1 MSHVND
7 TETLT
12 SKVPVLIQ
20 PAEENK
26 SQAMG
31 SGITYSKRYALQAI
45 YGLAT
50 DDDGNAS
57 SSTSTETKTS
67 NNNGWR

>member
-1 MSHVND
+1 
-7 TETLT
+7 
-12 SKVPVLIQ
+12 
-20 PAEENK
+20 
-26 SQAMG
+26 MG